1 MELYEYARPELMSGK
16 KILYVH
22 GFASSGASGT
32 VKTMQLLLPQ
42 ANIIAPDL
50 PIEPEPAMALL
61 RSVCE
66 KEQPDLIVGTSMG
79 GMYAEQLYGFDRILV
94 NPAFTLADTIL
105 KNNGLGRQEFHS
117 PRADGQKDFL
127 VTKGLLESYREC
139 TSKCF
144 QKSKDA
150 DEQNRVYGLFGL
162 HDTMVNTFDLF
173 AEHYPNAIHFD
184 GEHYLNDST
193 FLHSVLPVIQW
204 IDDMQEGR
212 KKQVSLVEFA
222 DTLAYIR
229 EGGIPAAIAV
239 NSAVKSFHRLCRDFN
254 VFVLAE
260 ASPNNPSEWAQI
272 LEWVESN
279 LGVAAWNRVI
289 IGNHKDLLMGD
300 YLIDAHPDRFGGED
314 FLGTVIPFASEH
326 FKTWED
332 VITYFDRLQG
342 KA

>member
-1 MELYEYARPELMSGK
+1 MELYEYARPGLMSGK

-42 ANIIAPDL
+42 TIIIAPDL
-50 PIEPEPAMALL
+50 PIEPESAMALL
-61 RSVCE
+61 RSLCE

-79 GMYAEQLYGFDRILV
+79 GMYAEQLYGYDRILV
-94 NPAFTLADTIL
+94 NPAFTIADTIL

-117 PRADGQKDFL
+117 PRKDSQKDFL
-127 VTKGLLESYREC
+127 VTKGLIESYREC
-139 TSKCF
+139 SSKCF
-144 QKSKDA
+144 QKAAEA
-150 DEQNRVYGLFGL
+150 DEQKRVYGLFGF
-162 HDTMVNTFDLF
+162 HDTKVDTFDLF
-173 AEHYPNAIHFD
+173 SGHYLNAIHFD
-184 GEHYLNDST
+184 GEHYLNDSI

-204 IDDMQEGR
+204 IDDAQEGR
-212 KKQVSLVEFA
+212 KKQVALVEFA

-229 EGGIPAAIAV
+229 EGGIPSAIAV
-239 NSAVKSFHRLCRDFN
+239 NSAVKSFHRLCQDFN
-254 VFVLAE
+254 VYVLAD
-260 ASPNNPSEWAQI
+260 ASPNIPSEWAQI
-272 LEWVESN
+272 LEWVERN
-279 LGVAAWNRVI
+279 IGVAAWNRVI

-300 YLIDAHPDRFGGED
+300 YLIDAHPDKFAGED

-332 VITYFDRLQG
+332 VVTYFDRLQG